1 MKNIFDLT
9 RREQRLVIVIV
20 ALLVAA
26 TLAKHFWE
34 NRSQPLPARHQTSP
48 SDWRTSSTSTPA
60 STPSIHVEE
69 EQPDPDDS
77 R

>member
-9 RREQRLVIVIV
+9 KREQRLVIVIV
-20 ALLVAA
+20 TALVAA

-34 NRSQPLPARHQTSP
+34 NRSQPLPARHRTSP
-48 SDWRTSSTSTPA
+48 SDWRTSSTSTPT
-60 STPSIHVEE
+60 SSPSVHAEE
-69 EQPDPDDS
+69 EQLDPDDS